1 MGEVGPCG
9 PCTELHFDRIGG
21 RNAANLVNADL
32 PDVLEIWN
40 VVFIQFNRDEDGSL
54 KDLPNKHV
62 DTGMGFERLASIL
75 QGKASNYDTDLFQP
89 LFGKIRELS
98 DGQHWY
104 QGRVGEKDADRI
116 DTAYRVVADHIR
128 TLCFAISDGA
138 VPSNDGRGYV
148 LRRVLRRGVRYGQQ
162 ILGAKPGFFHKLV
175 PTVVEIFK
183 DVFLELV
190 SKEAFVTEVI
200 KEEEMSFNATL
211 NKGLREFHKRA
222 TDIESGGGLKVIPG
236 PDAFFLYSTMGFPLD
251 LTQLMAEERGFTVDV
266 EGFHRCMK
274 EEHSKSKDAA
284 IARKNIGS
292 TSLVLGPEQT
302 SALISQGIPT
312 TSSISKYTWHH
323 EPSAKIL
330 ALYIGCGEGDAGD
343 GFVTSV
349 KSGQEVGI
357 IIDNTPF
364 YAEQGGQIHDTGVMA
379 IMDGSAMVNISNVQ
393 SFGGYVVHSGLVD
406 SGHLVLGETLICKV
420 DYVQRSLTAPNHT
433 VTHVLNFALR
443 TVLCGGVDS
452 EAVVA
457 GMCEQKGS
465 LVDANKLRFDFSW
478 SSALTYQQL
487 HDVEAMVQST
497 ISQELP
503 VYTCLAPLEQ
513 ASKIKALRQVFG
525 EAYPNPV
532 RVISVG
538 QEVPTM
544 LEDPENPKWSNVSV
558 EFCGGTHLRNTS
570 EAVAF
575 TILEESGIAKG
586 IRRIVAVTKDKALHV
601 QVGFYCLYCTS
612 LSLYL
617 NPTIST
623 KKV

>member
-1 MGEVGPCG
+1 M
-9 PCTELHFDRIGG
+9 
-21 RNAANLVNADL
+21 
-32 PDVLEIWN
+32 LEIWN
-40 VVFIQFNRDEDGSL
+40 VVFIQFNREEDGSL

-75 QGKASNYDTDLFQP
+75 QGKTSNYDTDLFQP

-98 DGQHWY
+98 DGRHWY
-104 QGRVGEKDADRI
+104 QGRVGENDADRT

-138 VPSNDGRGYV
+138 IPSNDGRGYV

-175 PTVVEIFK
+175 PTVVGMFM
-183 DVFLELV
+183 DVYPELEH
-190 SKEAFVTEVI
+190 KEAFVTDVI

-211 NKGLREFHKRA
+211 SKGLRAFHKRA
-222 TDIESGGGLKVIPG
+222 TEIENGDGPRVVPG

-266 EGFHRCMK
+266 EGFHRYMK

-284 IARKNIGS
+284 VARKNLG
-292 TSLVLGPEQT
+292 TASLVLGPEQT
-302 SALISQGIPT
+302 NALISQGTPT
-312 TSSISKYTWHH
+312 TNSISKYTWHH

-330 ALYIGCGEGDAGD
+330 ALFVGRSEGEAGD
-343 GFVTSV
+343 GFVSSIE
-349 KSGQEVGI
+349 SGQEVGVI
-357 IIDNTPF
+357 VDNTPF
-364 YAEQGGQIHDTGVMA
+364 YAEQGGQVHDIGVMVS
-379 IMDGSAMVNISNVQ
+379 MDGSAVVNISNVQ
-393 SFGGYVVHSGLVD
+393 SFGGYVVHSGFVN
-406 SGHLVLGETLICKV
+406 SGHLALEETLICKV

-433 VTHVLNFALR
+433 MTHVLNFALR
-443 TVLCGGVDS
+443 RVLCGGVDS

-465 LVDANKLRFDFSW
+465 LVDPNKLRFDFSW
-478 SSALTYQQL
+478 PSALTYQQL
-487 HDVEAMVQST
+487 HDVEGMVQSI

-503 VYTCLAPLEQ
+503 VYAYSAPLEQ
-513 ASKIKALRQVFG
+513 ASNIKALRQVFG

-538 QEVPTM
+538 QEVQAM
-544 LEDPENPKWSNVSV
+544 LEDPENPEWSSVSV
-558 EFCGGTHLRNTS
+558 EFCGGTHLHNTS
-570 EAVAF
+570 EAVTF
-575 TILEESGIAKG
+575 TILEEGGIAKG

-601 QVGFYCLYCTS
+601 QVHSYCFP
-612 LSLYL
+612 LSLCFSTL
-617 NPTIST
+617 TLVLTRNKINPNP
-623 KKV
+623 